1 MNGIFILGVA
11 LGLAMDAVAVSVSCG
26 ITLENPRPADA
37 LRISGSFGLFQAVMP
52 VLGWMAG
59 LGFRK
64 WIENLDH
71 WVALGLL
78 CFIGI
83 RMIVE
88 SRHAAKK
95 KMCPTKPGVLFML
108 SVATSIDALAVGLSF
123 SLLKIQIWGPV
134 LIIGLVTFLLSF
146 IAVMAGRHV
155 GVMFEKKVEAAGGII
170 LIAIGVK
177 ILLQH
182 LGM

>member
-1 MNGIFILGVA
+1 MNGIVILGVA

-26 ITLENPRPADA
+26 ITLKKPRLTDA

-78 CFIGI
+78 SFIGI
-83 RMIVE
+83 RMIIE
-88 SRHAAKK
+88 SRHASEK
-95 KMCPTKPGVLFML
+95 KMCPTRPGVLFML

-123 SLLKIQIWGPV
+123 SLLKIVIWGPV
-134 LIIGLVTFLLSF
+134 LVIGLVTFLLSF
-146 IAVMAGRHV
+146 VAVMVGRRV
-155 GVMFEKKVEAAGGII
+155 GAAFERKVEAAGGAI
-170 LIAIGVK
+170 LIIIGVK